1 MLLIQ
6 FVCLL
11 QLNCMSDVAV
21 DLVLV
26 WDLVDFFF
34 SFCLSFLEMTV
45 LNRSLLQECYFF
57 DVM

>member
-1 MLLIQ
+1 MLLTQ

-21 DLVLV
+21 DLLLV
-26 WDLVDFFF
+26 WDLVF

-45 LNRSLLQECYFF
+45 VNSSLLQECYFF
-57 DVM
+57 